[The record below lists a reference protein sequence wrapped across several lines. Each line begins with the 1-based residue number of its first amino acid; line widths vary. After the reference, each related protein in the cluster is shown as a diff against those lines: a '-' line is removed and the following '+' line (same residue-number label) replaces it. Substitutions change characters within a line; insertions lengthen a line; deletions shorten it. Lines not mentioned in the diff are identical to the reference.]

1 MYVTRSFS
9 HYKSYPEALYSPP
22 EGPNSGYLV
31 IQDEE
36 SETYS
41 CFGLCKNR
49 YLAKLPFPQ
58 NKTLTTR
65 YSTGA
70 GGHQREHQREHQRVT
85 YNEVAFIP
93 VLNQPLSSNKYYVI
107 KAHGSHKGEAFA
119 CSREEDVTTCC
130 FCTFIHDVKPR
141 PLNTHDVYQQF
152 EIVPKEIACN
162 GDGSFYAKSVAEDGY
177 PPDFLRSSGWEI
189 YTQTPKNYK
198 LTEAHGI
205 NVSIRSRLPNFNFSP
220 STQTSDSVVVGKW
233 YCPFVFIKEGKL
245 VDQVKKSIFYE
256 MTLEQRWERVF
267 EQENEHSNE
276 GNVVS
281 VRAAIRSEAVFIG
294 ENRREATWDE
304 KNVVDGAIWFTSFG
318 ADHGRE
324 ESVGLNLEVVER
336 MKWEEEK
343 FGWIGV
349 GEKRIERLK
358 RDEKYEGNGAWK
370 RFGCY
375 VLVERFVLK
384 RMDGSLV
391 LTFDFGHA
399 HQIKTKFE

>member
-1 MYVTRSFS
+1 MYVTRSLS

-36 SETYS
+36 SERYS

-65 YSTGA
+65 YSTGS
-70 GGHQREHQREHQRVT
+70 GEHKHVT

-119 CSREEDVTTCC
+119 CSREEDVTPCC
-130 FCTFIHDVKPR
+130 FGVSIHDVKPR

-152 EIVPKEIACN
+152 EIVPKQRALN
-162 GDGSFYAKSVAEDGY
+162 GDGRFYAKSVAEDGH
-177 PPDFLRSSGWEI
+177 PPHFLRRNGWEI

-205 NVSIRSRLPNFNFSP
+205 NVSLRSRLPNFNFPP

-256 MTLEQRWERVF
+256 MTLEQKWERVF

-281 VRAAIRSEAVFIG
+281 ARAAIRSEAVFIG
-294 ENRREATWDE
+294 ESRREATWDE

-318 ADHGRE
+318 ADGRE
-324 ESVGLNLEVVER
+324 ESVGLNLEVLER
-336 MKWEEEK
+336 MRWEEEN
-343 FGWIGV
+343 FGWVGV
-349 GEKRIERLK
+349 GEKRIERVK
-358 RDEKYEGNGAWK
+358 RDEKYEGIGDWK
-370 RFGCY
+370 KFGCY
-375 VLVERFVLK
+375 VWVERFVLK

-391 LTFDFGHA
+391 LTYDFGHA